1 VTALQRQEEARAGR
15 EGRPRRWTD
24 SVAVAADID
33 QARRGV
39 ERVPRQRDLLLDRS
53 HFAHHH
59 RSAMQA
65 RANLCRRAELA
76 LVVCAVRDQ
85 PSERGEAGAH
95 AGRVPQPRA
104 SGQVAINS
112 SPTYLCICPSQHDR
126 PAEISYQA
134 VEQPMEVDLAQ
145 SLRSRGRACSTK
157 ALSEFTAAPISTPVR
172 APRIRP
178 RSPVASVIDVSYP

>member
-1 VTALQRQEEARAGR
+1 MTALQRQEEARAGR

-39 ERVPRQRDLLLDRS
+39 ERVHRQRDLLLDRS

-95 AGRVPQPRA
+95 AGRVPQPPGKRP
-104 SGQVAINS
+104 SGDQLIADILM
-112 SPTYLCICPSQHDR
+112 YL
-126 PAEISYQA
+126 
-134 VEQPMEVDLAQ
+134 
-145 SLRSRGRACSTK
+145 
-157 ALSEFTAAPISTPVR
+157 
-172 APRIRP
+172 
-178 RSPVASVIDVSYP
+178 PVAARSAR